1 MSESPALVD
10 FSPVFSSVFLPVG
23 AQEAESGFS
32 AGVKYRNRA
41 GYANKTAICGATH
54 LLGGWGMVVKSQCSG
69 NRITGIYVG
78 ASNVRRYFPRGVAAV
93 DLQLD
98 HLRIQCGLTPGF
110 WRGDPEI
117 RDPRLSLWLELKQA
131 GTGRRSPIELAM
143 TPMGENSFIL
153 GPAAQTDHGH
163 ERRSAGPSHMTARG
177 AAVPVAAN

>member
-1 MSESPALVD
+1 
-10 FSPVFSSVFLPVG
+10 
-23 AQEAESGFS
+23 
-32 AGVKYRNRA
+32 
-41 GYANKTAICGATH
+41 
-54 LLGGWGMVVKSQCSG
+54 MVVKSQSSG

-98 HLRIQCGLTPGF
+98 HLRIRCGLTPGF

-131 GTGRRSPIELAM
+131 QGAGRRSPLELAM

-153 GPAAQTDHGH
+153 GPAARSDHGR
-163 ERRSAGPSHMTARG
+163 ERRSPGPSHVAPRG
-177 AAVPVAAN
+177 AVVPMVAN